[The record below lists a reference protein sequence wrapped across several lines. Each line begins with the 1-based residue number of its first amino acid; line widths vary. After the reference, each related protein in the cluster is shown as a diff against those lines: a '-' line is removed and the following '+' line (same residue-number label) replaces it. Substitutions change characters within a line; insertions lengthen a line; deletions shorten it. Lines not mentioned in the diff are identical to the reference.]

1 MKKELIYSIH
11 YRLNGKEQ
19 TKAVWA
25 DRRPSTISHEDFKK
39 SLEIS
44 LKKAIGYNRNRDEL
58 DILSIE
64 QFFN

>member
-25 DRRPSTISHEDFKK
+25 DRSPSTISHEDFEK

-44 LKKAIGYNRNRDEL
+44 LKKSYWL
-58 DILSIE
+58 
-64 QFFN
+64 

>member
-25 DRRPSTISHEDFKK
+25 ARRPSTISHEDFKK

-64 QFFN
+64 QIFN

>member
-11 YRLNGKEQ
+11 YRLNGEEQ

-25 DRRPSTISHEDFKK
+25 DRCPSTISHEDFKK

-58 DILSIE
+58 DIMSIE
-64 QFFN
+64 QIFN

>member
-44 LKKAIGYNRNRDEL
+44 LKKAIGYNRRV
-58 DILSIE
+58 
-64 QFFN
+64 